1 MRCGICKHGE
11 TAPGETT
18 VVLERG
24 ESVIV
29 VRGVPAEVCDT
40 CDEAYVAEDVSAVV
54 FRLAEAA
61 VARGAEV
68 EVLRYAA

>member
-1 MRCGICKHGE
+1 MRCSICKHGE
-11 TAPGETT
+11 TAPGTTT

-24 ESVIV
+24 DSVII

-40 CDEAYVAEDVSAVV
+40 CDEAYVSEEVSAVV
-54 FRLAEAA
+54 LGLAEAA
-61 VARGAEV
+61 VARGVEV

>member
-1 MRCGICKHGE
+1 MRCHICKHGE
-11 TAPGETT
+11 TPPGETT

-29 VRGVPAEVCDT
+29 VGGVPAEVCDT

-68 EVLRYAA
+68 EVPRYAA

>member
-1 MRCGICKHGE
+1 MRCHLCKHGE
-11 TAPGETT
+11 TRPGETT

-40 CDEAYVAEDVSAVV
+40 CEEAYVSAEVSEAV
-54 FRLAEAA
+54 FRLAESA
-61 VARGAEV
+61 VERGVEV